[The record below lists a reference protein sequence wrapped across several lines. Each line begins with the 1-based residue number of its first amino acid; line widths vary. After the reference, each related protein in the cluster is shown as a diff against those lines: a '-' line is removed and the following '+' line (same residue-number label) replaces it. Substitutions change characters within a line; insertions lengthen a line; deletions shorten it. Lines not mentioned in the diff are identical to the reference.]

1 MTISSFSYGLDVST
15 FRRRERSVD
24 IKSPLSRGS
33 NNAPKSETISRK
45 KRKKKVRGRARAQ
58 ASREAGESRRGALL
72 LCASGAA
79 VFCRHQSIND
89 AYFSFRDA
97 RGEYEE
103 TRGDDNLH
111 AFTFERSDGTLV
123 RDSRRRENVEELL
136 YYFREG

>member
-1 MTISSFSYGLDVST
+1 M
-15 FRRRERSVD
+15 
-24 IKSPLSRGS
+24 
-33 NNAPKSETISRK
+33 
-45 KRKKKVRGRARAQ
+45 
-58 ASREAGESRRGALL
+58 
-72 LCASGAA
+72 
-79 VFCRHQSIND
+79 FCRHQSIND